1 MPTARVGC
9 FVAERKR
16 RVAGRPAKT
25 GSQGP
30 ARASRTSRAADAI
43 AERKQAHLDLCLRE
57 DVEALRKTTLLE
69 EVDLLHDA
77 VPDLSLDEVDCST
90 RWLGKRLRAPLVITG
105 MTGGTGSAFEV
116 NRDLASLAEEFGIA
130 FGVGSQRAMQKRR
143 DSGWTYEVRRFAPT
157 TVLLANIGL
166 AQARSMEIGQFAELV
181 DALEADAICIHLNV
195 AQELVQ
201 PEGDRDF
208 RDGTATFR
216 RLARGLRVPVV
227 AKETGCGISRT
238 VATRLRA
245 AGVRHL
251 DVSGA
256 GGTSWVRI
264 EALRGDRAARIGET
278 FRDWGIPTAAGLLGV
293 RDLGFEVVA
302 SGGVRDGLDVAR
314 AIALGASLAGV
325 ALPVYQAYRAGG
337 VEGARSFLQDLV
349 DGLRT
354 AMLLTGSRTL
364 ADLRRVPVVLGPRLQ
379 GWAAVNGP
387 RRTPRGRA

>member
-25 GSQGP
+25 GSLGP

-256 GGTSWVRI
+256 GGPPGSASRRCGATARPGSGRPFGIGESPPPRACSGSAISGSRW
-264 EALRGDRAARIGET
+264 LRAAACATGSTSHGRSPSEPRSRGSRSRST
-278 FRDWGIPTAAGLLGV
+278 RPTARAVSKAPDPSSRTSSTDCGRRCCSRAVVRSPTFAGCRWSSG
-293 RDLGFEVVA
+293 RDC
-302 SGGVRDGLDVAR
+302 
-314 AIALGASLAGV
+314 
-325 ALPVYQAYRAGG
+325 RAG
-337 VEGARSFLQDLV
+337 R
-349 DGLRT
+349 
-354 AMLLTGSRTL
+354 
-364 ADLRRVPVVLGPRLQ
+364 P
-379 GWAAVNGP
+379 
-387 RRTPRGRA
+387 